1 MRWFYIERPND
12 TVNVLLMPHKNKGCF
27 SFVNITKGHICNCV
41 FSSEEEAIK
50 DLNRY
55 KELGKIINYR
65 ELT

>member
-1 MRWFYIERPND
+1 MRWFYIERPKD
-12 TVNVLLMPHKNKGCF
+12 TVNVLLMPHKNKDCF

-50 DLNRY
+50 DLDRY

>member
-1 MRWFYIERPND
+1 
-12 TVNVLLMPHKNKGCF
+12 MPHKNKGCF

-50 DLNRY
+50 DLDRY
-55 KELGKIINYR
+55 KELGKIINYK